1 MFGVAPA
8 TVVGRYIDECW
19 NRGRIDLVDELVDAD
34 FIDHLPIEAELPNGI
49 DGLKSMIDLVRLGF
63 SDFHIDVEDMIA
75 EDDRVVTRFL
85 VKGTQDGPF
94 FGLLPSHRQMQI
106 DGIAIFRV
114 EHHQIIDQWCMVD
127 CNRLMRQLGI
137 GEEMLTLQSS

>member
-49 DGLKSMIDLVRLGF
+49 DGLKSMIENVRLGF

-85 VKGTQDGPF
+85 ATGTHDGPF
-94 FGLLPSHRQMQI
+94 FGNLPSNRRAQI

-114 EHHQIIDQWCMVD
+114 DHHQIIDQWCMVD
-127 CNRLMRQLGI
+127 RDRLLQQLGI
-137 GEEMLTLQSS
+137 GEEMLALQQ

>member
-34 FIDHLPIEAELPNGI
+34 FIDHLPIETHMSNGI
-49 DGLKSMIDLVRLGF
+49 DGLKTMIELVRLGF
-63 SDFHIDVEDMIA
+63 GDFHIDVQDMIA

-85 VKGTQDGPF
+85 MKGTHDGPF
-94 FGLLPSHRQMQI
+94 LGLSPSHRQARI

-114 EHHQIIDQWCMVD
+114 EHHQILDQWCMVD
-127 CNRLMRQLGI
+127 CNRLMKQLGI
-137 GEEMLTLQSS
+137 GEEILALQQ

>member
-34 FIDHLPIEAELPNGI
+34 FIDHLPFETQLPDGI
-49 DGLKSMIDLVRLGF
+49 TGLKSMIETVRLGF
-63 SDFHIDVEDMIA
+63 SDFRIDVEDMIA

-85 VKGTQDGPF
+85 VKGTHDGRF
-94 FGLLPSHRQMQI
+94 FGLPPSHRQAQI

-114 EHHQIIDQWCMVD
+114 DHHQILDQWCMVD
-127 CNRLMRQLGI
+127 RNRLMQQIGI
-137 GEEMLTLQSS
+137 GEELLALQQ

>member
-34 FIDHLPIEAELPNGI
+34 FIDHLPIEMHVSNGI
-49 DGLKSMIDLVRLGF
+49 DGLKTMIELVRLGF
-63 SDFHIDVEDMIA
+63 GDFHIDVEDMIA

-85 VKGTQDGPF
+85 MKGTHDGPF
-94 FGLLPSHRQMQI
+94 LGLSPSHRQAWI

-114 EHHQIIDQWCMVD
+114 EHHQILDQWCMVD
-127 CNRLMRQLGI
+127 CNRLMQQLGI
-137 GEEMLTLQSS
+137 GEEILALQQ